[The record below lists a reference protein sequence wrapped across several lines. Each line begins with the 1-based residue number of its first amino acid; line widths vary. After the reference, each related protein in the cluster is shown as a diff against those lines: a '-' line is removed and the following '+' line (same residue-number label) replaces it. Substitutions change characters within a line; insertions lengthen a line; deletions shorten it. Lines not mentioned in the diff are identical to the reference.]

1 MQNAQQINLEHLD
14 ALVENNLPFIVRTI
28 SSVTGRYVSVEHDD
42 TFSVALEAFA
52 EAVERFQEERGNF
65 LSFAGLVIR
74 SRLNTYLEKENRS
87 AHVLSL
93 EALEEDGA
101 QIPSPEPEGSSLRDE
116 IQMYQQELLKFGL
129 TLDQMVDASPK
140 HQDTRKNAMH
150 IAKQASEDE
159 KIVSDTYRKRKL
171 PIRPVAAL
179 CRVSEKVV
187 KTSKTFILGS
197 MLVFVKK
204 LSGLESWIIGTR

>member
-1 MQNAQQINLEHLD
+1 MCFRWRHWRRTERRFPVRNRKA
-14 ALVENNLPFIVRTI
+14 AL
-28 SSVTGRYVSVEHDD
+28 
-42 TFSVALEAFA
+42 
-52 EAVERFQEERGNF
+52 
-65 LSFAGLVIR
+65 
-74 SRLNTYLEKENRS
+74 
-87 AHVLSL
+87 
-93 EALEEDGA
+93 
-101 QIPSPEPEGSSLRDE
+101 E

>member
-1 MQNAQQINLEHLD
+1 MQNAQQIDTAHLD
-14 ALVENNLPFIVRTI
+14 ALIESNLPFIIRTV
-28 SSVTGRYVSVEHDD
+28 SNVTGRYVSVEHDD
-42 TFSVALEAFA
+42 TFSIALEAFA

-74 SRLNTYLEKENRS
+74 SRLHTYLEKENRS
-87 AHVLSL
+87 AQTLSL
-93 EALEEDGA
+93 DALEEEGT
-101 QIPSPEPEGSSLRDE
+101 QIPNPEPEGNALREE
-116 IQMYQQELLKFGL
+116 IQIYQQELLKFGL
-129 TLDQMVDASPK
+129 TLEHMVDSSPK
-140 HQDTRKNAMH
+140 HRDTRQNALR
-150 IAKQASEDE
+150 IARESSADE

-204 LSGLESWIIGTR
+204 LSGLERWILGTR

>member
-93 EALEEDGA
+93 EALEEDGT

>member
-1 MQNAQQINLEHLD
+1 MQTSQQINMEHLD
-14 ALVENNLPFIVRTI
+14 ALIEKHLPFIIRTV

-42 TFSVALEAFA
+42 AFSVALEAFA
-52 EAVERFQEERGNF
+52 EAVGRFQEERGNF
-65 LSFAGLVIR
+65 LSFAGIVIR

-93 EALEEDGA
+93 DALEEDGMQVA
-101 QIPSPEPEGSSLRDE
+101 DPEPESNQLREE
-116 IQMYQQELLKFGL
+116 ILAYQQELSRFGL
-129 TLDQMVDASPK
+129 TLDLMVDASPK
-140 HQDTRKNAMH
+140 HQDTRENALH
-150 IAKQASEDE
+150 IAKQAGEDE

-204 LSGLESWIIGTR
+204 LSGLESWILGTR